1 MMGSIVK
8 KLTCLGGF
16 LVCVCM
22 FMCFCVC
29 MWQHE
34 DAMCM
39 YLCKPEVGIVFR
51 RSIQL
56 DCLTSMSQ
64 DSQHASG
71 FSCLCLHNPGIMGVV
86 HHACPAFS
94 MWVL

>member
-1 MMGSIVK
+1 MTASTVK

-29 MWQHE
+29 MWQQE
-34 DAMCM
+34 DEMCM
-39 YLCKPEVGIVFR
+39 YLCKPEVGVDVH

-56 DCLTSMSQ
+56 DCLTSMPQ
-64 DSQHASG
+64 DSP
-71 FSCLCLHNPGIMGVV
+71 FS
-86 HHACPAFS
+86 AFTVLEL
-94 MWVL
+94 WVWSTMPSFFFVGAVT